1 MFAYEFSAC
10 FSWILTL
17 LVISSL
23 SASAQP
29 AFPDSVLAS
38 MARLVEAYNH
48 FGRYNVQEKVYL
60 HFDNTG
66 YFLGETMW
74 FKAYVVAA
82 PQLRPTE
89 LSRVLYVER

>member
-1 MFAYEFSAC
+1 MNFRR

-23 SASAQP
+23 SVSAQP

-66 YFLGETMW
+66 YFLG
-74 FKAYVVAA
+74 
-82 PQLRPTE
+82 
-89 LSRVLYVER
+89 